1 MQYSWVD
8 DVHCAVSCPIRL
20 LVSAIMGQSAAATL
34 GTGVHHGNGSAVITV
49 TCHYT
54 AAQLHRRLIVHRFCW
69 LARSWQ
75 F

>member
-8 DVHCAVSCPIRL
+8 DVHCAASCPIRL

-34 GTGVHHGNGSAVITV
+34 GTGTGVHHGNGSAVITV

-54 AAQLHRRLIVHRFCW
+54 QQP
-69 LARSWQ
+69 SYTGD
-75 F
+75 